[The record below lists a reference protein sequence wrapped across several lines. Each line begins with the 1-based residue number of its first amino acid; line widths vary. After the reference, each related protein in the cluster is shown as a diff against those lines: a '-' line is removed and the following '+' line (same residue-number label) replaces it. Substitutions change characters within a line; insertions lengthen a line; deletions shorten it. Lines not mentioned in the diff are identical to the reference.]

1 MTEGAKTV
9 VMVVALVAI
18 FEILK
23 RLFGVGASLTVA
35 MSALSFCVGA
45 LWMAGKKPEPTKDA
59 TKGD

>member
-1 MTEGAKTV
+1 MTEGAKTA

-23 RLFGVGASLTVA
+23 GLFGAGASLTVA

-45 LWMAGKKPEPTKDA
+45 LWMAGRKTASDA
-59 TKGD
+59 DGKGEG